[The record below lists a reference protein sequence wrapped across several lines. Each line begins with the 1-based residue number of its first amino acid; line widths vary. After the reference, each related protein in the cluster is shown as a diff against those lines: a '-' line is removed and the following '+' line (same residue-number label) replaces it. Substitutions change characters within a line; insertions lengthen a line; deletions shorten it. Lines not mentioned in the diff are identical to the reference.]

1 MVETR
6 GNGKGGLGRFK
17 RNHSLAEEANTTNSS
32 ASNVMTART
41 NDLFSSHSP
50 SNSINS
56 GDNSD
61 QQQPTHP
68 HNQPN
73 LPHAVESPPTNP
85 TAKSS
90 PNLPHAVE
98 LPPTNPTAE
107 SSPTNPTAESPPT
120 HPSIVFN
127 AENNSTQPPDACQDI
142 GVEGDVTNFG
152 TSSVSSADGDDHG
165 VDDCVN
171 ATTTRVRDEHVV
183 TNVIG
188 PTTTPTKAFIKSL
201 PAPWQPCVED
211 GWILEDTE
219 SVKFQL
225 LEEAEFLDQHKQK
238 SIINTFMNNAAS
250 MEKALQ

>member
-32 ASNVMTART
+32 ASNGMTART
-41 NDLFSSHSP
+41 NDMFSSPSP

-73 LPHAVESPPTNP
+73 LPHAVGLPPTNP
-85 TAKSS
+85 TAES
-90 PNLPHAVE
+90 VE
-98 LPPTNPTAE
+98 SPPTNPTAE

-127 AENNSTQPPDACQDI
+127 AENNSTQPPHACQDI

-165 VDDCVN
+165 VDERVN

-225 LEEAEFLDQHKQK
+225 LEEAEFLDQHKQ
-238 SIINTFMNNAAS
+238 
-250 MEKALQ
+250 

>member
-61 QQQPTHP
+61 QQQPTYP
-68 HNQPN
+68 HNQSN
-73 LPHAVESPPTNP
+73 LPHAVELPLTNPTAESVESPPTNP
-85 TAKSS
+85 TAESS

-107 SSPTNPTAESPPT
+107 SPPT

-127 AENNSTQPPDACQDI
+127 ADNNSTQPPHAYQDI
-142 GVEGDVTNFG
+142 GVEGDITNFG

-165 VDDCVN
+165 ADERVN
-171 ATTTRVRDEHVV
+171 VTTTRVRDEHM
-183 TNVIG
+183 
-188 PTTTPTKAFIKSL
+188 PL
-201 PAPWQPCVED
+201 
-211 GWILEDTE
+211 
-219 SVKFQL
+219 
-225 LEEAEFLDQHKQK
+225 
-238 SIINTFMNNAAS
+238 
-250 MEKALQ
+250 